1 MYLSSHQLR
10 CAISTVIDVV
20 NATAAKHSID
30 VAIVTVNYRVSL
42 PISTAVCL
50 LLLLLLLS
58 SQPDPSAGATRA
70 ILVEAREYALPTST
84 QPLLAQGLSEGP
96 EQGLSEG
103 PAQGL
108 SEGPAQGLS
117 EGPAQGLG
125 PSQRDTATTT
135 PTIAGMFLLGAYYRP
150 LCLCV
155 RDQECV
161 DMGRRLCMLLGR

>member
-108 SEGPAQGLS
+108 SEGPAQGL
-117 EGPAQGLG
+117 G

>member
-70 ILVEAREYALPTST
+70 ILVEAREYALPTPT

-96 EQGLSEG
+96 D
-103 PAQGL
+103 
-108 SEGPAQGLS
+108 QGLS

-125 PSQRDTATTT
+125 LGQRDTATTT

-161 DMGRRLCMLLGR
+161 DMGRRLCMLLGRYSRIED